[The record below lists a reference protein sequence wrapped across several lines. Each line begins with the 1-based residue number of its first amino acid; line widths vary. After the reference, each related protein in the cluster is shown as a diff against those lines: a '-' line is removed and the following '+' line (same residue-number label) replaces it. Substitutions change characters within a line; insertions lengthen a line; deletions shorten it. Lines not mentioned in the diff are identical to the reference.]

1 MTAVPTLDAVAV
13 ESNSDVG
20 KPVAASGGQSFGQ
33 VLAQRVGGKGASPD
47 LREAQ
52 TNGRGEVKGAA
63 ANVEMR
69 EGSGSAGSGQALSTA
84 ETAASS
90 PKKVMSEFAETETV
104 ATTVASSVTPTML
117 PQQPNKS
124 VVTATDAKPES
135 KKTKTDDSR
144 AAAPVAAWGAPLLPM
159 LWSPAGQATAPES
172 TKTTPTASSA
182 DASSE
187 RPVAAAQT
195 ERFLLAAAAGN
206 NTKAASA
213 KLEHAG
219 AQPLAL
225 DTMPPQLATPHPDA
239 AALFSVVLQQAA
251 LGGAIPPKS
260 KGADAVPGTPIWGAS
275 LPLGANAPAAP
286 TAPSAQLQLSPAV
299 QEQPAWGNAL
309 GQSVQWMAQGGVQ
322 QALIHLH
329 PQHLGPLVVQLNMSQ
344 NGQAAAVFLS
354 DHPEV
359 RAAIS
364 AALPQL
370 QQSFAAL
377 GLNLTQS
384 NVGSGGSGSAS
395 NRRQSADRDA
405 DAPGAI
411 EEISSLRP
419 AASGQIHRGLLS
431 TFV

>member
-1 MTAVPTLDAVAV
+1 MGDFAELEMVV
-13 ESNSDVG
+13 
-20 KPVAASGGQSFGQ
+20 ASG
-33 VLAQRVGGKGASPD
+33 ASSVAPPTGVALQPTEPAVSKD
-47 LREAQ
+47 AKSEPQKIAADGS
-52 TNGRGEVKGAA
+52 TAA
-63 ANVEMR
+63 APIAGWNAPFVPMLATPQQSTRPTNV
-69 EGSGSAGSGQALSTA
+69 ALST
-84 ETAASS
+84 S
-90 PKKVMSEFAETETV
+90 PTDL
-104 ATTVASSVTPTML
+104 L
-117 PQQPNKS
+117 PERS
-124 VVTATDAKPES
+124 D
-135 KKTKTDDSR
+135 
-144 AAAPVAAWGAPLLPM
+144 AAARAKSLV
-159 LWSPAGQATAPES
+159 TV
-172 TKTTPTASSA
+172 A
-182 DASSE
+182 DASYVGKASG
-187 RPVAAAQT
+187 AAPEQVVTGA
-195 ERFLLAAAAGN
+195 RVLVLDAIPSAPAA
-206 NTKAASA
+206 
-213 KLEHAG
+213 
-219 AQPLAL
+219 
-225 DTMPPQLATPHPDA
+225 PHPDSA
-239 AALFSVVLQQAA
+239 PLFSVVLQQAVP
-251 LGGAIPPKS
+251 GGGVPPKS
-260 KGADAVPGTPIWGAS
+260 KGADAVPGTPILGAM

-286 TAPSAQLQLSPAV
+286 TAQLQLSPAV

-329 PQHLGPLVVQLNMSQ
+329 PQHLGQLVVQLNVSQ

-395 NRRQSADRDA
+395 NRRQSADPDA
-405 DAPGAI
+405 DAPGVI